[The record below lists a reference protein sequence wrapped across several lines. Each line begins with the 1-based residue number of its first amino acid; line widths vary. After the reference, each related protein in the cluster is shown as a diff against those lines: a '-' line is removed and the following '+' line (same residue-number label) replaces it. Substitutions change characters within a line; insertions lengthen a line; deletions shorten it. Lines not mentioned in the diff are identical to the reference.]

1 LQVSLAP
8 YDFYHLSFSWTRP
21 LKDVRLANDK
31 AYVKQLRKST
41 IILFQFLLVLSWML
55 FGRPLSGGAQTLP
68 TLPKAESKGMD
79 AWTAEKVAQLI
90 SEVDAALEDTRQA
103 ENHQTAR
110 SPGVDPEALR
120 AYARRLI
127 ELKAVYGELSAE
139 IGKEKELS
147 KEAAAVRE
155 ESNAFEQRR
164 LLQKPPY
171 MLSFFDDYMV
181 EFDSL
186 QQAFEIADTALTA
199 ARQNLEEDQLRLD
212 TARQR
217 LRSFKD
223 KTGGEADPAVSWQTE
238 DLEHDIKMADAMG
251 RLQQRRVENL
261 QMEKQLTADRIALV
275 RKQIQ
280 WINSRLAYSEED
292 LKRHVDNLER
302 RKNDLQKHLAA
313 WLEKKKDADQKWLKV
328 QAKVQAAV
336 YADDLARAQSELKA
350 ADLWRKTFQTA
361 ADQTVDM
368 VRLAGQQVQIWENRY
383 AMLKDAIERR
393 TLLQWREE
401 SDRRLRHIS
410 RIINVEQERQNSLWR
425 QISALD
431 VIPAEPG
438 SKKKQSEDQNTIA
451 ALKQTAA
458 LRLDYIVM
466 LTASQRLEHRLRD
479 EIDNKLER
487 APIRYSTEKI
497 WTQLRGIWNYE
508 VWVIDNRPLTV
519 KKIVVV
525 LVILIVGI
533 ALARMLVRR
542 LARRVLHRPQI
553 KATTAATIEK
563 LLLYS
568 AYLLV
573 VLYALRMINIPLAAF
588 AFLGGAV
595 AIGVGFGAQN
605 LINNFISGF
614 IIMGEQPISI
624 GDLIEIDGVLGQVEE
639 IGARC
644 TQIRTGDNIHIL
656 VPNSSFLEKNITNW
670 TLSDRIVR
678 AHVTVGVVYGSPVE
692 QVRQLLLQACRQL
705 NKIHKDPEPFVLFN
719 DFGDNALIFEVHFWI
734 SVQRIIERRMIESN
748 LRFLIDE
755 CFRKANIVIA
765 FPQRDI
771 HLDSA
776 EPLKIKL
783 MPRDGTDIQNRR

>member
-1 LQVSLAP
+1 M
-8 YDFYHLSFSWTRP
+8 TM
-21 LKDVRLANDK
+21 
-31 AYVKQLRKST
+31 RKTT
-41 IILFQFLLVLSWML
+41 IIILQILPVLSWIL
-55 FGRPLSGGAQTLP
+55 FGQPLSGGAQTLP
-68 TLPKAESKGMD
+68 TLPKAAPTGTET
-79 AWTAEKVAQLI
+79 WTVEKVSQLI
-90 SEVDAALEDTRQA
+90 SDVDAALEGARQA

-110 SPGVDPEALR
+110 RLGVDMDALR
-120 AYARRLI
+120 ARTRRFI
-127 ELKAVYGELSAE
+127 ELKAVYGELSAA
-139 IGKEKELS
+139 IRKETELV

-155 ESNAFEQRR
+155 EGSAFEQRS
-164 LLQKPPY
+164 LLEKPPY
-171 MLSFFDDYMV
+171 TLRFYDDYRI
-181 EFDSL
+181 EYDSL
-186 QQAFEIADTALTA
+186 QQTFDITDMALTA
-199 ARQNLEEDQLRLD
+199 SRRNLEEDQLRLD

-217 LRSFKD
+217 LRSFVD
-223 KTGGEADPAVSWQTE
+223 KTGKAADPAESWRMQ
-238 DLEHDIKMADAMG
+238 DLELDIKMADAMG

-261 QMEKQLTADRIALV
+261 QTEKQLTADRIALV

-280 WINSRLAYSEED
+280 WIQRRLSYSAAD

-302 RKNDLQKHLAA
+302 KKNDLQKNLAA
-313 WLEKKKDADQKWLKV
+313 LLEKKKNADQRWLNV

-361 ADQTVDM
+361 ADQTADM
-368 VRLAGQQVQIWENRY
+368 VRLAGQQEQIWKNRY
-383 AMLKDAIERR
+383 DMLKDAVDRR

-401 SDRRLRHIS
+401 SDRRLSHIS
-410 RIINVEQERQNSLWR
+410 RVVNLEQERQNSLWQ
-425 QISALD
+425 QISAFD
-431 VIPAEPG
+431 DIPADLG
-438 SKKKQSEDQNTIA
+438 SKKKRSEDQNAIA
-451 ALKQTAA
+451 ALRRTAA
-458 LRLDYIVM
+458 YRLDYISM
-466 LTASQRLEHRLRD
+466 LTASQRLEQRLAD
-479 EIDNKLER
+479 EIDNKLQR
-487 APIRYSTEKI
+487 VPIRYSTEKI
-497 WTQLRGIWNYE
+497 WVQLRGIWNYE

-519 KKIVVV
+519 KKIVVA
-525 LVILIVGI
+525 LVILIVGV
-533 ALARMLVRR
+533 ALAKMLVRR
-542 LARRVLHRPQI
+542 LAKRVLYRPQI

-563 LLLYS
+563 LLLYT

-573 VLYALRMINIPLAAF
+573 IVYALRMINIPLAAF

-644 TQIRTGDNIHIL
+644 TQIRTSDNIHIL

-692 QVRQLLLQACRQL
+692 QVRQLLLQACNQL
-705 NKIHKDPEPFVLFN
+705 SGIHKDPEPFVLFH

-734 SVQRIIERRMIESN
+734 SVQRIIERRMIESS
-748 LRFLIDE
+748 LRFIIDE
-755 CFRKANIVIA
+755 RFRKANIVIA
-765 FPQRDI
+765 FPQRDV
-771 HLDSA
+771 HLDSV

-783 MPRDGTDIQNRR
+783 IPSDGANIQKSAE